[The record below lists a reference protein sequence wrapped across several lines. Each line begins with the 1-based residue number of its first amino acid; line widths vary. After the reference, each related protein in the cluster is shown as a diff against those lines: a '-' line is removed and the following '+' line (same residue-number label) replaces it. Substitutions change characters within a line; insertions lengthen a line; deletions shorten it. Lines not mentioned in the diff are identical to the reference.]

1 MRKTKMHSI
10 LSQTFCGNLKEIL
23 RGSLVRQLRTV
34 SFHVPLFY
42 DPMYNLSIFYHLS
55 ILQSIS
61 QSFHNLSLF
70 TISSNHHRLHL
81 QNCFYLSTLFGST
94 HPLRVSEISPEL
106 ILYITSPLYLFSLRL
121 MQLNV
126 CHILKRIIKV
136 FTHVPAI
143 LARLF

>member
-1 MRKTKMHSI
+1 MTLVPFAEISRKFSAVRWFDKTEDCIFPRSSI
-10 LSQTFCGNLKEIL
+10 LRSN
-23 RGSLVRQLRTV
+23 
-34 SFHVPLFY
+34 
-42 DPMYNLSIFYHLS
+42 YNLSIFYHLS

-70 TISSNHHRLHL
+70 TISSNHHLLHL

-94 HPLRVSEISPEL
+94 HPLRVSEISSEL
-106 ILYITSPLYLFSLRL
+106 ILYITSPLCLFSLRL

-126 CHILKRIIKV
+126 CHILTRIIKV

-143 LARLF
+143 PARLF